1 MKKELTDA
9 VKLYGR
15 NQNYLLMTSS
25 DKYMGVRKHSFW
37 TDVDINN
44 YNNKILKI

>member
-1 MKKELTDA
+1 MSSLNNYFKIMKKELTDA

-25 DKYMGVRKHSFW
+25 DKYMGVRKHSF
-37 TDVDINN
+37 
-44 YNNKILKI
+44 